1 MNLLVLL
8 LLSAAPVGGQVR
20 EGTPD
25 SVNLVKARANGNT
38 QQFEWLPWAPAS
50 FARAKA
56 ENKFVLVDGAAEWCH
71 WCHVMDET
79 TYRDAEV
86 GQWLSK
92 NAIAIRV
99 DIDERPDL
107 AERYGE
113 WGWPA
118 TILLSSDAH
127 ELGKFRGYL
136 PTEKLLEILHG
147 LDATSPMEAAAEPP
161 GIPLAGVP
169 AAMKQAIARLD
180 FFWDEQEGGWGMR
193 RKVPIGMNVLW
204 ELARGTKASV
214 ARADFTLGKQ
224 RALID
229 PVAGGIYQYSAAEDW
244 NDPHFEKLISFQTP
258 NLEASA
264 RGFLS
269 TRKQPHLDDARAI
282 YRYLTTTLRSPDG
295 DFYVNQDA
303 DVNAH
308 DRSKPFVDGHVYYAL
323 DAAGRAAVGAPWVD
337 THVYAADNGRAI
349 SALLAFF
356 EASGEGLE
364 EARKT
369 ADRLALTHVLADGS
383 VKREATSSAKGP
395 FFLDDAACL
404 GLAYA
409 RLGKL
414 TKDPKYAALSRLI
427 TARMLTS
434 FSDARAPMFD
444 ATLDADAVGVF
455 ARRRH
460 SFAPNVNAAR
470 LLAAAGE
477 RDRGR
482 MLIAALS
489 GKDRLDGEWSWVG
502 DYLLAAKELGFE
514 PAR

>member
-1 MNLLVLL
+1 MALLALL
-8 LLSAAPVGGQVR
+8 LLCAAPEGQVR

-25 SVNLVKARANGNT
+25 SVNLVKVRARGNA
-38 QQFEWLPWAPAS
+38 QQFEWLPCAPES

-56 ENKFVLVDGAAEWCH
+56 EKKFVLVDGAAEWCH

-79 TYRDAEV
+79 TYRDPEV

-92 NAIAIRV
+92 NAIAIRI

-118 TILLSSDAH
+118 TILLSSDAQ

-147 LDATSPMEAAAEPP
+147 LDAASPMEAAAEP
-161 GIPLAGVP
+161 AGVPVARVP
-169 AAMKQAIARLD
+169 AAMAQAIARLD
-180 FFWDEQEGGWGMR
+180 FFWDETEGGWGMR

-204 ELARGTKASV
+204 ELARGTKQSI

-224 RALID
+224 RVLID

-244 NDPHFEKLISFQTP
+244 SDPHFEKLISFQTP

-264 RGFLS
+264 RGFAA
-269 TRKQPHLDDARAI
+269 TKKQQHLDDARAL
-282 YRYLTTTLRSPDG
+282 YRYLTTTLRSPEG

-308 DRSKPFVDGHVYYAL
+308 DRTKPFVDGHVYYAL
-323 DAAGRAAVGAPWVD
+323 DEAGRRAVGAPWVD
-337 THVYAADNGRAI
+337 THVYAADNGRAV

-356 EASGEGLE
+356 EVSGEGLE
-364 EARKT
+364 DARRA
-369 ADRLALTHVLADGS
+369 ADRLAQTHVLPDGS

-409 RLGKL
+409 RLAKV
-414 TKDPKYAALSRLI
+414 TKDARYGGLSRLI
-427 TARMLTS
+427 SARMIKAFPDSGGL
-434 FSDARAPMFD
+434 MFD
-444 ATLDADAVGVF
+444 ATIDADAVGVF

-460 SFAPNVNAAR
+460 SFGPNVNAAR
-470 LLAAAGE
+470 LLAAVGE
-477 RDRGR
+477 FERGKK
-482 MLIAALS
+482 LVAALS
-489 GKDRLDGEWSWVG
+489 GKERIEGEWSWVG
-502 DYLLAAKELGFE
+502 DYLLAASELGFK